1 MNTKTHSLVLESRN
15 KLSLTTIDE
24 VISFD
29 EDTVSLAVGET
40 VLTITGEGLLVKNL
54 SIDCGEVTVEGN
66 ITAMVY
72 FDNAPRKKRLF
83 GKK

>member
-15 KLSLTTIDE
+15 KLSLTAIDE

-54 SIDCGEVTVEGN
+54 SID
-66 ITAMVY
+66 
-72 FDNAPRKKRLF
+72 L
-83 GKK
+83 